1 LTEEDNGAVIEVL
14 LRRLYH
20 FYGSHTGVLFGID
33 PSRRSAVEAIV
44 KTIVE
49 DIDSFRELC
58 IENCEY
64 ITDSGMFP
72 CKENP
77 FCATCL
83 GADICIN
90 SIVTREEVLQ
100 LVSNGMA
107 YTAQEIGMALEV
119 RRDTVRGLLSDME
132 LEGLVKRALKGKK
145 VYWWSEK

>member
-64 ITDSGMFP
+64 ITDSGMFSGVTQKSVP
-72 CKENP
+72 WRTIKRTIKEQ
-77 FCATCL
+77 
-83 GADICIN
+83 D
-90 SIVTREEVLQ
+90 
-100 LVSNGMA
+100 
-107 YTAQEIGMALEV
+107 
-119 RRDTVRGLLSDME
+119 
-132 LEGLVKRALKGKK
+132 
-145 VYWWSEK
+145 